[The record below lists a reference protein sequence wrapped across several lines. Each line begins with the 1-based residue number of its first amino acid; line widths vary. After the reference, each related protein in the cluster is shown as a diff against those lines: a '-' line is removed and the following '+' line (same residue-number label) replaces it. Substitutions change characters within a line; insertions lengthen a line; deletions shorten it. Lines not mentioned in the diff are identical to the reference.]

1 MYADHDITSFVNA
14 AGINAEDGSIMLSE
28 EVWDRTFAVN
38 ARGTSLCS
46 KYAGAQMRK
55 QEQLP
60 TMDRGWIINIAGIQ
74 TGSTGESLSKHSVV
88 SDLTKTI
95 ALELRDHR
103 VHINAICPG
112 YTKLSM
118 PGNWLETEEAQT
130 ALSRLPEDVAK
141 MAVNMASEEGSLMTG
156 NSMPVDSGYTAM

>member
-28 EVWDRTFAVN
+28 EAWDRTFTVN

-74 TGSTGESLSKHSVV
+74 TGSSKQRHNYPKV
-88 SDLTKTI
+88 
-95 ALELRDHR
+95 
-103 VHINAICPG
+103 
-112 YTKLSM
+112 
-118 PGNWLETEEAQT
+118 
-130 ALSRLPEDVAK
+130 
-141 MAVNMASEEGSLMTG
+141 GSLLTP
-156 NSMPVDSGYTAM
+156 MPPSWRVPVEALRCE